1 MTKRF
6 CLVNLSCGGAALLI
20 AATFFYPVWCLT
32 AQAVQYE
39 PEFPEGLKVY
49 VYLSQIHGD
58 IYELNLMNKWI
69 GAHFPENIPEM
80 VIFPVLFGGLALL
93 CAASIF
99 FNDRKKTA
107 LKLALI
113 VFLFLVLTGIGSL
126 QGRLYAFGHVRDPNP
141 PILVPDFTVPLLG
154 SMKLWNWTITTAFD
168 IGAYTMGLAALLVVL
183 AYLFTAGNSKNVGK
197 MA

>member
-1 MTKRF
+1 MGKRF
-6 CLVNLSCGGAALLI
+6 CLANLSCVGAALLI

-49 VYLSQIHGD
+49 VYLSQIRGD

-69 GAHFPENIPEM
+69 GAHFPENVPEM
-80 VIFPVLFGGLALL
+80 VIFPILFGGLALL

-113 VFLFLVLTGIGSL
+113 VFLFLMLTGIGSL
-126 QGRLYAFGHVRDPNP
+126 QGRLYAFGHVRDVNP

-154 SMKLWNWTITTAFD
+154 SMKLWNWTITTDFD

-183 AYLFTAGNSKNVGK
+183 AYIFTAGKSKNVGK
-197 MA
+197 TA

>member
-1 MTKRF
+1 MGRRF
-6 CLVNLSCGGAALLI
+6 CPVNLCCFGAGLLI
-20 AATFFYPVWCLT
+20 VATFFYPVWCLT

-39 PEFPEGLKVY
+39 TEFPEGLKVY
-49 VYLSQIHGD
+49 VYLSQIRGE
-58 IYELNLMNKWI
+58 IYELNLMTKWI

-107 LKLALI
+107 LKLAVI

-126 QGRLYAFGHVRDPNP
+126 QGRLYAFGHVRDANP

-154 SMKLWNWTITTAFD
+154 SMKLWNWTITTGFD

-183 AYLFTAGNSKNVGK
+183 ACRLTAGKSKNVGK